1 MSSDTIDWYLE
12 SIGRVPLLTADQEI
26 TLGRQ
31 VQRWMAL
38 KEYQNKQ
45 EQKAAAELEAKS
57 KDQQLNLISSDAFE
71 VKSEQDLAI
80 EKLTTKQEKRIMRDG
95 KRAYDQ
101 MYSANLRLVVS
112 IAKKYVGVA
121 KHLEFMD
128 LVQEG
133 TLGLHRAVEKFD
145 PSMGYKFST
154 YSYWW
159 IRQGITRGIQQSDF
173 TIRIPNGAYE
183 KVGKIRKFSR
193 DYNQQF
199 GYMPPTQVICDTF
212 KLTPEELDRMNMVA
226 IGCVS
231 LHSTARRSKQM
242 GANDSSMLM
251 DIIPAPE
258 PDEQPFDCIEKQ
270 IVEEVLPSIKEQ
282 MTEMEG
288 KVFEAAFFTQRQD
301 SRAQIA
307 RDLGITGERARQL
320 ENRSTSR
327 FKTLFRLR
335 YEAAAC

>member
-31 VQRWMAL
+31 VQEWMAL
-38 KEYQNKQ
+38 KDYLKNQGKD
-45 EQKAAAELEAKS
+45 EQLS
-57 KDQQLNLISSDAFE
+57 L
-71 VKSEQDLAI
+71 
-80 EKLTTKQEKRIMRDG
+80 LTTEVQFDHSGLTEQQQKRIMRIG
-95 KRAYDQ
+95 KRAFDR

-112 IAKKYVGVA
+112 VAKKYTGMTVN
-121 KHLEFMD
+121 LEMQD
-128 LVQEG
+128 LIQEG
-133 TLGLHRAVEKFD
+133 NVGLARAVEKFD
-145 PSMGYKFST
+145 PSLGYKFST

-159 IRQGITRGIQQSDF
+159 IRQGITRAISQHDH
-173 TIRIPNGAYE
+173 TIRLPLHAYE

-212 KLTPEELDRMNMVA
+212 KLTPAELDRMTMVSV
-226 IGCVS
+226 GCVS
-231 LHSTARRSKQM
+231 LHQRCAM
-242 GANDSSMLM
+242 GSSEHSMLM

-258 PDEQPFDCIEKQ
+258 PDEKDFDCIEQQ
-270 IVEEVLPSIKEQ
+270 IVEEALPSIKEQ

-288 KVFEAAFFTQRQD
+288 KVFEAAFFTRRHE

-307 RDLGITGERARQL
+307 RDLGITGERARQH
-320 ENRSTSR
+320 EKHSVQR
-327 FKTLFRLR
+327 FKSLFKLRL
-335 YEAAAC
+335 EAAAC